1 MTALIELP
9 RTDHLRRL
17 AIATMERRQNDDEA
31 EKIEATTNF
40 FASCT

>member
-17 AIATMERRQNDDEA
+17 AIATKERRQNDDEA
-31 EKIEATTNF
+31 KIEVTTNF